1 MRAETNAPDQPPIR
15 VGLVDDQHLVR
26 AGLALVINSQPDME
40 VVVEAGD
47 GAQALRLLGSHHAD
61 VVLMDVRMPT
71 MDGIAATREL
81 TGGPEASE
89 IRTAAD
95 GSPAGTPKGPK
106 VIILTT
112 FDLDEYVL
120 QAIKAGA
127 SGFQLKDAP
136 PEQMLAAIRTV
147 HAGDAV
153 IAPSATRRL
162 LSQFATLAP
171 PEQRAPTH
179 VLDGLTDREREV
191 LELIARGYTNTEIGA
206 RLYVAEATVKTHV
219 GRILAK
225 LGARD
230 RVQAVVTA
238 YEAGLVEPGS

>member
-1 MRAETNAPDQPPIR
+1 SSDLGARMSDDGHQAPIR
-15 VGLVDDQHLVR
+15 VALVDDQHLVR

-40 VVVEAGD
+40 VVLEAGD
-47 GAQALRLLGSHHAD
+47 GAQALRLLGSYPVD
-61 VVLMDVRMPT
+61 VVLMDVRMPA
-71 MDGIAATREL
+71 MDGIAATAEL
-81 TGGPEASE
+81 TGSNPPAAATAPEADTGSG
-89 IRTAAD
+89 AAP
-95 GSPAGTPKGPK
+95 SPK

-120 QAIKAGA
+120 RAIKAGA

-162 LSQFATLAP
+162 LGQLATMAP
-171 PEQRAPTH
+171 PEERAPTQ
-179 VLDGLTDREREV
+179 VLESLTDREREV
-191 LELIARGYTNTEIGA
+191 LVLMARGLTNSEIAR

-219 GRILAK
+219 GRVLTK

-230 RVQAVVTA
+230 RVQ
-238 YEAGLVEPGS
+238 